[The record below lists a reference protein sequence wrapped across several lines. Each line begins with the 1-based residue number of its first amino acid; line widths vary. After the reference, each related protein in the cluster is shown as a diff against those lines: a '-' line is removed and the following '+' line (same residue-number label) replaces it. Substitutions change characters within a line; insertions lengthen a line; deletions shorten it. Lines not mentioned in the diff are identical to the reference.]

1 MNDLLLIVWEVT
13 CLALLWNVFNR
24 SVLTGRDTARDIRLA
39 LLLAGL
45 GALLGLAAPL
55 YGWVPTLV
63 GCMVL
68 GASVFAQLVTGRHWR
83 RFVQD
88 RRQKNRRGFHV

>member
-1 MNDLLLIVWEVT
+1 MSGLLLIVWEVT

-24 SVLTGRDTARDIRLA
+24 SVLTGKDTAREIRLA

-55 YGWVPTLV
+55 YGWAPTLID
-63 GCMVL
+63 CMVL
-68 GASVFAQLVTGRHWR
+68 GANVLLQCVTGRYWR
-83 RFVQD
+83 SFVQYQ
-88 RRQKNRRGFHV
+88 RQGSIGVSHD

>member
-1 MNDLLLIVWEVT
+1 MNNLLIAVWYVT

-24 SVLTGRDTARDIRLA
+24 SVLTGQDTAREIRLA

-45 GALLGLAAPL
+45 GSLLGLAAPM
-55 YGWVPTLV
+55 YGWQPNLI

-68 GASVFAQLVTGRHWR
+68 GANVVLQLLTGRHWR
-83 RFVQD
+83 AFVQHQ
-88 RRQKNRRGFHV
+88 RTIGASR